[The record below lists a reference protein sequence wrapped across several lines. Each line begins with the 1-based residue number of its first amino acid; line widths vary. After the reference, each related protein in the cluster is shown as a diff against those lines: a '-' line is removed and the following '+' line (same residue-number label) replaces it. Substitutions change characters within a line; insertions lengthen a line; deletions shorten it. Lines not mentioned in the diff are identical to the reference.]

1 MTVLTLDFAQHRNLR
16 FRIDSFSV
24 PTSSRADFEAAMKR
38 NMAFIETLPGFVWH
52 LAFVKASGPSSF
64 NIVTVAVWES
74 PEAIE
79 KALVEVRQFYE
90 RIGFDPA
97 EAIKRWGVTA
107 EIGQYQVLPEVDG
120 QDAAQSTTM
129 SAMTSST

>member
-1 MTVLTLDFAQHRNLR
+1 MTAFNLDFEQHPDLR

-24 PTSSRADFEAAMKR
+24 PASARAEFEAAMKR
-38 NMAFIETLPGFVWH
+38 NMAFIQTLPGFLWH
-52 LAFVKASGPSSF
+52 LAFVKATGPSKF

-79 KALVEVRQFYE
+79 KALVAVRQFYE

-97 EAIKRWGVTA
+97 EAIKRWGATA
-107 EIGQYQVLPEVDG
+107 EIGQYQVLGEG
-120 QDAAQSTTM
+120 
-129 SAMTSST
+129 